1 MSSTTILLIRHGQ
14 SEGNILGVFTGH
26 SGYSLSDLG
35 HKQAEM
41 TAEYIRKNYNV
52 DAVCCS
58 DLPRAFQTAE
68 HIANAFA
75 LPIVTDYRLREINAG
90 DWENKPFTDL
100 PELFP
105 DAFTLWLDDLIHSRC
120 TGGESVLEVA
130 ERAINALQSI
140 AVQNPGK
147 CVAVVAHGTTI
158 RAALWKILG
167 SSEEAMQN
175 LSWAANCGINEL
187 SFVNGTF
194 QIVSQNMKDHLS
206 DFVTELPKN
215 L

>member
-1 MSSTTILLIRHGQ
+1 MSKTTILLIRHGQ

-26 SGYSLSDLG
+26 SGYPLSDLG

-41 TAEYIRKNYNV
+41 TAEYIRRNYDV
-52 DAVCCS
+52 GAVYCS

-68 HIANAFA
+68 HIAKGFA
-75 LPIVTDYRLREINAG
+75 LPIVTNCRLREINAG
-90 DWENKPFTDL
+90 DWENKPFADL

-105 DAFTLWLDDLIHSRC
+105 DAFTLWLEDLIHARC

-130 ERAINALQSI
+130 ERSANALQDI
-140 AVQNPGK
+140 AVSNLGK
-147 CVAVVAHGTTI
+147 CIAVVAHATPI
-158 RAALWKILG
+158 RAALWKLSG
-167 SSEEAMQN
+167 ASEDAMQD
-175 LSWAANCGINEL
+175 LCYGSNCGISEL
-187 SFVNGTF
+187 SFIDGAL
-194 QIVSQNMKDHLS
+194 QIVSQNITEHLR